1 MKEKKKKRKE
11 TCVSA
16 QVEHF
21 YTKFNCIT
29 TPHAIIKM
37 IALLLFS
44 HIFYQLNKS
53 IAIAMTAATS
63 LVLNHGVRTSL
74 NFKL

>member
-1 MKEKKKKRKE
+1 
-11 TCVSA
+11 
-16 QVEHF
+16 
-21 YTKFNCIT
+21 
-29 TPHAIIKM
+29 M
-37 IALLLFS
+37 IALLLFFS